1 MKFYFCTLLKGNMKS
16 FVVTG
21 IGTEVGKTVVSA
33 VLCEALKADYWKPVQ
48 AGDLH
53 ALDSDFVKN
62 HTSETII
69 LPASVL
75 LNEAVSPHEAA
86 RLDGI
91 ELTEEYFDLPEFTKT
106 TIIEGAG
113 GLMVPLND
121 AGLCYID
128 LFQLWEM
135 PVYVVTKHYLGS
147 INHTL
152 LTLNTLLMR
161 EIPIA
166 GLIVNG
172 QRNEASE
179 RIYCS
184 YFPNLTI
191 TYIPELA
198 EFSVESIREAARL
211 WIEQQA

>member
-1 MKFYFCTLLKGNMKS
+1 MESY
-16 FVVTG
+16 VVTG
-21 IGTEVGKTVVSA
+21 IGTEIGKTVVSA

-53 ALDSDFVKN
+53 ALDSDFVKS
-62 HTSETII
+62 HTSETRV
-69 LPASVL
+69 LPANVL
-75 LNEAVSPHEAA
+75 LNHAMSPHEAA

-91 ELTEEYFDLPEFTKT
+91 ELNDEHFELPDFAKQ

-113 GLMVPLND
+113 GVMVPLND
-121 AGLCYID
+121 EGLCYID
-128 LFQLWEM
+128 IFQLWEI

-152 LTLNTLLMR
+152 LTLNALMSR

-172 QRNEASE
+172 ERNEASE
-179 RIYCS
+179 RIYHTH
-184 YFPNLTI
+184 FPELSI
-191 TYIPELA
+191 TTIPELT
-198 EFSVESIREAARL
+198 EFSKESIQQAAKL
-211 WIEQQA
+211 WTEQQA

>member
-1 MKFYFCTLLKGNMKS
+1 MNAY
-16 FVVTG
+16 VVTG

-33 VLCEALKADYWKPVQ
+33 VLCEALKANYWKPVQ

-53 ALDSDFVKN
+53 ALDSDFVQAY
-62 HTSETII
+62 TSETEV
-69 LPASVL
+69 LPANVL
-75 LNEAVSPHEAA
+75 LNHPMSPHESA

-91 ELTEEYFDLPEFTKT
+91 ELSEEHFELPRFSKS

-113 GLMVPLND
+113 GVMVPLND
-121 AGLCYID
+121 EGLCYID
-128 LFQLWEM
+128 LFQLWEI

-152 LTLNTLLMR
+152 LTLNALMSR

-172 QRNEASE
+172 PRNEASE
-179 RIYCS
+179 RIYQS
-184 YFPNLTI
+184 HFSDLQI
-191 TYIPELA
+191 TYIPDLA
-198 EFSVESIREAARL
+198 DFSVESIREAARL

>member
-1 MKFYFCTLLKGNMKS
+1 MNS

-53 ALDSDFVKN
+53 ALDSDFVKMN
-62 HTSETII
+62 TSETTI
-69 LPASVL
+69 LPANVL
-75 LNEAVSPHEAA
+75 LNHAMSPHEAA

-91 ELTEEYFDLPEFTKT
+91 ELTEEDFDLPHFSKQ

-113 GLMVPLND
+113 GVMVPLND
-121 AGLCYID
+121 EGLCYID
-128 LFQLWEM
+128 LFQLWEL

-152 LTLNTLLMR
+152 LTLNALMSR

-172 QRNEASE
+172 ERNEASE
-179 RIYCS
+179 RIYQAHFS
-184 YFPNLTI
+184 DLQI
-191 TYIPELA
+191 TTIPEIT
-198 EFSVESIREAARL
+198 EFSKESIQQAAKL
-211 WIEQQA
+211 WIEQLP

>member
-1 MKFYFCTLLKGNMKS
+1 MNAY
-16 FVVTG
+16 VVTG

-53 ALDSDFVKN
+53 ALDSDFVQAY
-62 HTSETII
+62 TSETAV
-69 LPASVL
+69 LPANIL
-75 LNEAVSPHEAA
+75 LNHPMSPHEAA
-86 RLDGI
+86 RLDGV
-91 ELTEEYFDLPEFTKT
+91 ELSEEHFELPPFSKP

-113 GLMVPLND
+113 GVMVPLND
-121 AGLCYID
+121 EGLCYID
-128 LFQLWEM
+128 LFQLWEL

-152 LTLNTLLMR
+152 LTLNALMAR

-172 QRNEASE
+172 PRNEASE
-179 RIYCS
+179 RIYQAHFS
-184 YFPNLTI
+184 DLQI
-191 TYIPELA
+191 TYIPDLA
-198 EFSVESIREAARL
+198 DFSAESIREAARL

>member
-1 MKFYFCTLLKGNMKS
+1 MKS
-16 FVVTG
+16 YVVTG
-21 IGTEVGKTVVSA
+21 IGTEIGKTVVSA

-53 ALDSDFVKN
+53 ALDSDFVRSY
-62 HTSETII
+62 TSETSI
-69 LPASVL
+69 LPANIL
-75 LNEAVSPHEAA
+75 LNHAMSPHEAA

-91 ELTEEYFDLPEFTKT
+91 ELTEEQFDLPRFTKQ

-113 GLMVPLND
+113 GVMVPLNVE
-121 AGLCYID
+121 GLCYID
-128 LFQLWEM
+128 LFQLWEL

-152 LTLNTLLMR
+152 LTLNALMSR

-172 QRNEASE
+172 ERNEASE
-179 RIYCS
+179 RIYQS
-184 YFPNLTI
+184 HFSDLQITTI
-191 TYIPELA
+191 QELS
-198 EFSVESIREAARL
+198 EFSKESIQHAAKL

>member
-1 MKFYFCTLLKGNMKS
+1 MNS

-33 VLCEALKADYWKPVQ
+33 VLCEALKADYWKPIQ
-48 AGDLH
+48 AGDLN
-53 ALDSDFVKN
+53 ALDSDFVRSY
-62 HTSETII
+62 TSQTSV
-69 LPASVL
+69 LPANIL
-75 LNEAVSPHEAA
+75 LNHALSPHEAA

-91 ELTEEYFDLPEFTKT
+91 ELTEDQFDLPRFSKQ

-113 GLMVPLND
+113 GVMVPLND
-121 AGLCYID
+121 EGLCYID
-128 LFQLWEM
+128 LFQLWEL

-152 LTLNTLLMR
+152 LTLNALMSR

-172 QRNEASE
+172 ERNEASE
-179 RIYCS
+179 RIYQS
-184 YFPNLTI
+184 HFSDLQI
-191 TYIPELA
+191 TTIPELN
-198 EFSVESIREAARL
+198 EFSKESIQHAAKL

>member
-1 MKFYFCTLLKGNMKS
+1 MKS

>member
-1 MKFYFCTLLKGNMKS
+1 MKS

-53 ALDSDFVKN
+53 ALDSDFVKSF
-62 HTSETII
+62 TSETSI
-69 LPASVL
+69 LPTNVL
-75 LNEAVSPHEAA
+75 LNEAMSPHEAA

-91 ELTEEYFDLPEFTKT
+91 ELTEEYFDLPDFTKQ

-121 AGLCYID
+121 VGLCYID
-128 LFQLWEM
+128 LFQLWEL

-152 LTLNTLLMR
+152 LTLNALMIR

-179 RIYCS
+179 RIYRS
-184 YFPNLTI
+184 HFSDLNI
-191 TYIPELA
+191 TYIPEIA
-198 EFSVESIREAARL
+198 EFSAETIREAANL
-211 WIEQQA
+211 WIEQQV

>member
-1 MKFYFCTLLKGNMKS
+1 MKS
-16 FVVTG
+16 YVVTG

-53 ALDSDFVKN
+53 ALDSDFVKSN
-62 HTSETII
+62 TSETTII
-69 LPASVL
+69 PANKL
-75 LNEAVSPHEAA
+75 LNHAMSPHEAA

-91 ELTEEYFDLPEFTKT
+91 ELTEADFDLPRFLKQ
-106 TIIEGAG
+106 TIVEGAG
-113 GLMVPLND
+113 GVMVPLND

-128 LFQLWEM
+128 LFQLWEL

-152 LTLNTLLMR
+152 LTLNALMSR
-161 EIPIA
+161 EIRIA

-172 QRNEASE
+172 DSNAASE
-179 RIYCS
+179 RIYHS
-184 YFPNLTI
+184 HFPDLSI
-191 TYIPELA
+191 TTIPEIN
-198 EFSVESIREAARL
+198 EFSKESIQQAAKL
-211 WIEQQA
+211 WIEQLH